1 MKYNEM
7 EMAPGLWQTNVRLK
21 NKKRNED
28 QTSTNWV
35 GGD

>member
-1 MKYNEM
+1 MKYNEMEM

-28 QTSTNWV
+28 QTSTS
-35 GGD
+35 